1 MNKTKIILNGKEIL
15 LKDSAQQLTLE
26 FFDLLFKDLK
36 ELILNDDG
44 GEFKSKLKE
53 FDISEDKTFGND
65 WHFIVND
72 RSRSLLGEVLR
83 SYTQKQFGYFRYS
96 LIGKE
101 FRIDFEEVSDIVDY
115 PEYAKEE
122 IDTLFEIDAKG
133 HALESIKELL
143 RTDF

>member
-83 SYTQKQFGYFRYS
+83 SYTQKQCGYFRYS
-96 LIGKE
+96 LIGKD

-115 PEYAKEE
+115 PEYVKEE